1 MPFYSTMAETD
12 IECSA
17 ADVYSYITN
26 PANWEESRL
35 VTDPGWTLVP
45 PGRQPEGTV
54 WRGVRGDDWSVLE
67 AEPGRRW
74 IVRSRADDRAS
85 SVTIT
90 YSFSEVEGM
99 THVFRHVEIEVCDHA
114 VISEHA
120 RAAFACSTS
129 SREVVAEVK
138 EALEAGREVVLP
150 QVSVPIPVSPSPSR
164 LS

>member
-1 MPFYSTMAETD
+1 MPFYSTMAEAD

-17 ADVYSYITN
+17 ADAYSYITN
-26 PANWEESRL
+26 PANWEGGRP
-35 VTDPGWTLVP
+35 VADPGWTLVP
-45 PGRQPEGTV
+45 PGRQPSGTV
-54 WRGVRGDDWSVLE
+54 WRGVRGDGWSVLE

-74 IVRSRADDRAS
+74 IVRSRAADHAS

-114 VISEHA
+114 AISEHA

-129 SREVVAEVK
+129 SQEVVAVVK
-138 EALEAGREVVLP
+138 EALEVGREAVLP
-150 QVSVPIPVSPSPSR
+150 QASMPIPVSSSQ
-164 LS
+164 SG